1 MVTSWR
7 CADTRQACVNSL
19 PSRAR
24 TVSPCHR
31 PFLPNFLIVI
41 TCKRRS
47 DGSYPGPTISQHE
60 HQLYRQSCQHG
71 PLRGT
76 LVSCFPDAWQITCPA
91 RRGIRQAAITSASHQ
106 VLSVMCCLY
115 VHAGRR
121 RAVGWVM
128 FPSLPSSELVFD
140 PPGSLGRVGKR
151 ANARTIPPI
160 LGQIGRHSLFF
171 YVSLIWV
178 ELRLEAWRFLRPKI
192 GTWRRGWVP
201 S

>member
-1 MVTSWR
+1 MCIHETGMRQLGTVSGKNCKPMPPSQSSLTSSS
-7 CADTRQACVNSL
+7 SL
-19 PSRAR
+19 PASDVVTAR
-24 TVSPCHR
+24 TQG
-31 PFLPNFLIVI
+31 
-41 TCKRRS
+41 RRS
-47 DGSYPGPTISQHE
+47 LNTNISCKG
-60 HQLYRQSCQHG
+60 RQSCQHG
-71 PLRGT
+71 PLKGT
-76 LVSCFPDAWQITCPA
+76 LVSCFPDAWQITCAA

-106 VLSVMCCLY
+106 VLSVMCCLC

-121 RAVGWVM
+121 RAVGWIM

-178 ELRLEAWRFLRPKI
+178 ELRLEAWRFLRLKI
-192 GTWRRGWVP
+192 GAWRRGWVP
-201 S
+201 F